1 MQEIA
6 QVDSRVERMMQL
18 ESLFMRDPDLLREY
32 LKDLRD
38 RLDYENS
45 FKWARTDGLEQGR
58 AEGEARGRADTAR
71 NLLRMGLAPS
81 QIAEAG
87 SASLVFNIAF
97 NRRSLTTEECKKWI
111 DEGKLETKLNV
122 AACEEENNTPINST
136 ESPSEYK

>member
-58 AEGEARGRADTAR
+58 AEGRAEGEAKGRAEGEAKGRLEGRAETAQ
-71 NLLRMGLAPS
+71 NLIRMGLDLDK
-81 QIAEAG
+81 IAQATDL
-87 SASLVFNIAF
+87 SL
-97 NRRSLTTEECKKWI
+97 
-111 DEGKLETKLNV
+111 DEIKTIKARV
-122 AACEEENNTPINST
+122 SD
-136 ESPSEYK
+136 

>member
-45 FKWARTDGLEQGR
+45 FKWARTDGFEQGR
-58 AEGEARGRADTAR
+58 AEGEAKGIATTAR
-71 NLLRMGLAPS
+71 RMLGMSFTSEQISQATGLSLEEVESLRS
-81 QIAEAG
+81 
-87 SASLVFNIAF
+87 N
-97 NRRSLTTEECKKWI
+97 
-111 DEGKLETKLNV
+111 
-122 AACEEENNTPINST
+122 
-136 ESPSEYK
+136 